1 MASPES
7 PGMAVVQSAALT
19 LAETQRRFERE
30 AVPGTCDTGRYCCAY
45 YTWGQG
51 PPLIFIPGLSDDAL
65 SFMLV
70 AGLLSAHFR
79 CIAYNLPA
87 GVGDGARLARYTHA
101 CLVADLFTL
110 LDRLR
115 VSQSYV
121 FGSAFG
127 STIALAAMHK
137 APERLPRGIVQGGFA
152 RRPLGSA
159 AGLLASF
166 ARYVPGRQ
174 GELPFREVI
183 LRRVHHGPFAGR
195 DPGFWDYLVNR
206 WGLPPFAALGRMS
219 LLLHRLDLRPLLAE
233 IRQPVLL
240 VCGDRDPMVGKES
253 ERELLHGLP
262 NAGRVELSGC
272 GHNPIYSH
280 PEVLAELVRR
290 FLTPPPCKAC

>member
-1 MASPES
+1 
-7 PGMAVVQSAALT
+7 MAVVQSAALT
-19 LAETQRRFERE
+19 LAETLRRFERE
-30 AVPGTCDTGRYCCAY
+30 AVPGTCDTGRYRCVY

-51 PPLIFIPGLSDDAL
+51 PPLTFIPGLSDDAR

-87 GVGDGARLARYTHA
+87 GGGDGARLARYTHA
-101 CLVADLFTL
+101 DLVADLFTL
-110 LDRLR
+110 LDRLQ

-127 STIALAAMHK
+127 STIALAAMLRH
-137 APERLPRGIVQGGFA
+137 PGRLPRGILQGGFA
-152 RRPLGSA
+152 RRRLRA
-159 AGLLASF
+159 AAALLASF

-174 GELPFREVI
+174 VEIPFREAI

-195 DPGFWDYLVNR
+195 EPGLWSYLVNR
-206 WGLPPFAALGRMS
+206 WGLPPFAAMGRMS
-219 LLLHRLDLRPLLAE
+219 LLLHRLDLRPLLPE
-233 IRQPVLL
+233 IRQPVLII
-240 VCGDRDPMVGKES
+240 CGDRDPMVGKEC
-253 ERELLHGLP
+253 EEELLHGLP

-280 PEVLAELVRR
+280 PEVLAEMVRR
-290 FLTPPPCKAC
+290 FLTPPPCVSC